1 MSEFRH
7 ILQHHRL
14 RAELRGLKNCHVQ
27 GLTSIMLHDEPG
39 NRMRLFYAGTDHKLY
54 THPEDADAALAAH
67 PHHCDITLVHLF
79 GEVLH
84 TVYSFVQD
92 DVHGQA
98 NKCRYQSAITGDGGS
113 LQATGEIGYLL
124 PQSHNHLDQEGHIFS
139 PAKDVHGIYVPRN
152 REAAWLVMEGKEDP
166 TYESVCYTANPNFN
180 PEGMYVPMDRAQCSA
195 VLGRVALHLIAKGK

>member
-14 RAELRGLKNCHVQ
+14 RVDLRGLKNCHVH

-54 THPEDADAALAAH
+54 KLPDDPDASLAAH

-79 GEVLH
+79 GSVLH
-84 TVYSFVQD
+84 TVYRFEER
-92 DVHGQA
+92 A
-98 NKCRYQSAITGDGGS
+98 NGPVSKCLYQSAITGDGGS
-113 LQATGEIGYLL
+113 LQATGEFGYLL
-124 PQSHNHLDQEGHIFS
+124 PQCQNHLNHDGHIFS

-166 TYESVCYTANPNFN
+166 TYESVCYTANPIFD
-180 PEGMYVPMDRAQCSA
+180 PQGMYVPMHRSECSA
-195 VLGRVALHLIAKGK
+195 VLGRVALHLITKDK

>member
-14 RAELRGLKNCHVQ
+14 RADLRGLKNCHVQ
-27 GLTSIMLHDEPG
+27 GLFSIMLHDEPG
-39 NRMRLFYAGTDHKLY
+39 NRMRLFYASTDHKLY

-79 GEVLH
+79 GIVLH
-84 TVYSFVQD
+84 TVYRFVEHAD
-92 DVHGQA
+92 GPA
-98 NKCRYQSAITGDGGS
+98 SKCNYQSAITGDSGS

-124 PQSHNHLDQEGHIFS
+124 PQSQNQLNLEGHVFS

-152 REAAWLVMEGKEDP
+152 REAAWLVMEGTEDP
-166 TYESVCYTANPNFN
+166 TYEPVCYTANPYFD
-180 PEGMYVPMDRAQCSA
+180 PQGMYVQMDRSQCSA
-195 VLGRVALHLIAKGK
+195 VLGRVALNLMAKDK

>member
-27 GLTSIMLHDEPG
+27 GLASIMLHDEPG
-39 NRMRLFYAGTDHKLY
+39 NRMRLFYAGVDHKLY

-84 TVYSFVQD
+84 TVYHFAQHAQGPAS
-92 DVHGQA
+92 
-98 NKCRYQSAITGDGGS
+98 KCRYQSAITGDGGS
-113 LQATGEIGYLL
+113 LEPTDEIGCLL
-124 PQSHNHLDQEGHIFS
+124 PMSQSHLNHDGHIFS

-166 TYESVCYTANPNFN
+166 TYESVCYTANPNFD
-180 PEGMYVPMDRAQCSA
+180 PQGMYVPMDRLECSA
-195 VLGRVALHLIAKGK
+195 VLGRVALLLMTKDK